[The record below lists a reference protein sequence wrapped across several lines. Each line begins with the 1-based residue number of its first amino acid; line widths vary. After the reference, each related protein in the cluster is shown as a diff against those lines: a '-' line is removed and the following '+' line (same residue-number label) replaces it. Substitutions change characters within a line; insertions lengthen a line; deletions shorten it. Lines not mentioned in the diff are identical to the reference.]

1 MICESYLTDTAI
13 TCASSTFKKLQLYV
27 NMSPP
32 ANIITFRLT
41 LTHVTFDLDLHG
53 LCP

>member
-1 MICESYLTDTAI
+1 M
-13 TCASSTFKKLQLYV
+13 QLDV

-41 LTHVTFDLDLHG
+41 LTHVTFDLDLHD
-53 LCP
+53 LYP